1 MFQHPAI
8 ASQFAADHRRSRMSA
23 AQRRRLVAGVGEQV
37 AAAGL
42 AAAEQR
48 IAAVVGVARR
58 EGRAG
63 PLVAVVADRTQPAVA
78 RERALGRLL
87 AELEAAPAPDRPA
100 ACSAA

>member
-8 ASQFAADHRRSRMSA
+8 ASHLAADHRRARMSA
-23 AQRRRLVAGVGEQV
+23 ARRRRLVAGVGEQV

-58 EGRAG
+58 EGIAG
-63 PLVAVVADRTQPAVA
+63 QLVAVVTDRTQPAVA

-87 AELEAAPAPDRPA
+87 AALDAAPEPDRPA
-100 ACSAA
+100 ARSAA